1 MAFSVPQ
8 KRKLTLSYFR
18 LIHRGN
24 DSLDR
29 VHSRAAFVTQF
40 DSAPAGRGYLSA
52 EVTCSTS
59 GRTGLYRPVGFDG
72 RTGLLLGFLGH

>member
-1 MAFSVPQ
+1 MAFSVPR

-29 VHSRAAFVTQF
+29 VHSRATIVTQF
-40 DSAPAGRGYLSA
+40 DSAPVGRGYLSA
-52 EVTCSTS
+52 EITCSTS
-59 GRTGLYRPVGFDG
+59 GRTGRYRPVGLDG
-72 RTGLLLGFLGH
+72 RTTCLIW